1 MTKKQRIFSAIQPSG
16 ELHIGNYLGA
26 LKNFV
31 KLQDNDDYEC
41 LFFIADYHSISGEYN
56 PKEKSKQIF
65 DLAKDMIAIFEVF
78 SPKLI
83 NKKFDS
89 TKVTIAIQSQ
99 VPEHTEL
106 AWIFNTVTPLSE
118 LQRMTQFKGKSQ
130 QQDKNINMGLL
141 CYPVLMA
148 ADILIYKTGI
158 VPVGQDQLQHLE
170 LTRKIARFFNNKFG
184 ETFPEPKDLITET
197 PKIMSL
203 LDPTKKMSKSSGPKS
218 YIAINDSANIIMEKM
233 KKAVSLSDTGLNK
246 DDIAELFDVIEKPL
260 KTVKDIMDKHGM
272 TNVSLTDRGNLM
284 NKYIDEKFVTKESQK
299 AAHIIAH
306 YSTLLDIFVKDEDKK
321 KYFRDNFLAQDVRFS
336 DLKIELAKAIANY
349 FAPFREKRKE
359 LEKNPEEVKKIL
371 ADGAE
376 KARKITQK
384 TMQEVREKIGVT
396 L

>member
-1 MTKKQRIFSAIQPSG
+1 MTKKETIFSAIQPSG

-31 KLQDNDDYEC
+31 ELQDKYEC
-41 LFFIADYHSISGEYN
+41 FFFIADYHSISGEYS
-56 PKEKSKQIF
+56 PAEKKKQIM
-65 DLAKDMIAIFEVF
+65 DLALDFLAIGLD
-78 SPKLI
+78 PK
-83 NKKFDS
+83 KC
-89 TKVTIAIQSQ
+89 TVAVQSQ

-106 AWIFNTVTPLSE
+106 AWIFNTVIPLSE
-118 LQRMTQFKGKSQ
+118 LQRMTQFKDKSQ

-203 LDPTKKMSKSSGPKS
+203 LDPTKKMSKSSGAKS
-218 YIAINDSANIIMEKM
+218 YIAINDSAEVIMEKM
-233 KKAVSLSDTGLNK
+233 KKAVSLSDVE
-246 DDIAELFDVIEKPL
+246 I
-260 KTVKDIMDKHGM
+260 KTVKENMDELGLVFAG
-272 TNVSLTDRGNLM
+272 TTGLGNLLAT
-284 NKYIDEKFVTKESQK
+284 YIDNESITEESRR
-299 AAHIIAH
+299 AAYIIAH
-306 YSTLLDIFVKDEDKK
+306 YATLLDIFVKDDNRK

-336 DLKIELAKAIANY
+336 ELKTELAEAIAEY
-349 FAPFREKRKE
+349 FKPFRERRAE
-359 LEKNPEEVKKIL
+359 LEKNPDEVKKIL

-376 KARKITQK
+376 KARTIAQE
-384 TMQEVREKIGVT
+384 TMKEVKEKIGVI